1 MIGKRNKVKKAG
13 DERLLRIVA
22 QLQRQLAEQKVFDQ
36 TTIDYSFDNRVL
48 NKILHAKFIFCMK
61 KLEEETLNLVA
72 HQALL
77 LDNVVHCGGLFLWK
91 NK

>member
-48 NKILHAKFIFCMK
+48 NKILHAKFIF
-61 KLEEETLNLVA
+61 LYEA

>member
-36 TTIDYSFDNRVL
+36 TTIDYSFDNRVIK
-48 NKILHAKFIFCMK
+48 KILHAKLIF
-61 KLEEETLNLVA
+61 LYEEARRRNTKSSSSSSVITR
-72 HQALL
+72 
-77 LDNVVHCGGLFLWK
+77 
-91 NK
+91 

>member
-48 NKILHAKFIFCMK
+48 NNSLHAKFIF
-61 KLEEETLNLVA
+61 LYEVA
-72 HQALL
+72 RRR
-77 LDNVVHCGGLFLWK
+77 NTKSSSSSSVITR
-91 NK
+91 

>member
-48 NKILHAKFIFCMK
+48 NKILHAKFIF
-61 KLEEETLNLVA
+61 LYETLNLVA

>member
-36 TTIDYSFDNRVL
+36 TTIDYSFDN
-48 NKILHAKFIFCMK
+48 
-61 KLEEETLNLVA
+61 
-72 HQALL
+72 
-77 LDNVVHCGGLFLWK
+77 
-91 NK
+91 